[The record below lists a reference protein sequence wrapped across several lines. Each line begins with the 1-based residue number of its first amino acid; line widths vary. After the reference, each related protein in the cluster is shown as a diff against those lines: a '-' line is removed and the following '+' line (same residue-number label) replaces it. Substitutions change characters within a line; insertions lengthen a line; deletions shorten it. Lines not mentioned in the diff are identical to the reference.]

1 MHVGFSKPRQT
12 FARHI
17 SGPQEVIAIRFD
29 RCQRGSLEFEVYKGS
44 RAGSRAEER
53 ACVNS
58 LLYLINRLIK
68 IRVFEEE
75 F

>member
-17 SGPQEVIAIRFD
+17 SGLQEVIAIRFD

-44 RAGSRAEER
+44 RAEAR

-68 IRVFEEE
+68 IRVFGEE